1 MNKILFKEKEKE
13 LMRFVQD
20 FKVNITENDMFN
32 LLKIKRRWPART
44 HTYEQATVE
53 VISMYGQKHSFLND
67 ETGYLNFDL
76 MKEYINLGVQLVLA
90 GNDLSFMISA
100 GKEQTKK
107 IRGLV

>member
-53 VISMYGQKHSFLND
+53 VIDKNGNTK
-67 ETGYLNFDL
+67 GYITD
-76 MKEYINLGVQLVLA
+76 KELSRALSKSHING
-90 GNDLSFMISA
+90 SIKS
-100 GKEQTKK
+100 
-107 IRGLV
+107 